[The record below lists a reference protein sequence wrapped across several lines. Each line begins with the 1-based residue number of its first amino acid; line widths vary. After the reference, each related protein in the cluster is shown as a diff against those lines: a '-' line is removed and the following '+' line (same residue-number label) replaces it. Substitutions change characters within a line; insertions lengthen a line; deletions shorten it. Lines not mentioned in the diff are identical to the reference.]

1 MEIPRLYR
9 SDVPSNQWS
18 VLARC
23 CGCTKNSM
31 SNRETPTMRQQKHGF
46 TLVELL
52 VVIAIIGILV
62 GLLLPAVQA
71 TREAAR
77 RMQCSNNLKQLAL
90 ASHTYH
96 DSYRSFPLPAGSSLE
111 GYSVQAKLLP
121 YVEQMNVQDSLDFRR
136 PLLQGRPWAPTVDP
150 EMAAIVGTRISV
162 FECPSD
168 SGDAYFEANGTRWAG
183 GNYMANAGPGVDFS
197 YCSRSDNRGLF
208 WRGSSIGFRDIRDGT
223 TNTILLA
230 ETLFGDPRTDTVD
243 LFDAQT
249 QTKRVSGGGPCS
261 VSADELAARSATR
274 YEGRRAGQWVRNIT
288 YHTFING
295 FYPPNSPR
303 PDVAHHGESLMGA
316 RSRHPGGA
324 HIALADGSVRLV
336 SESVDLP
343 TWRNLHARNDQQ
355 VLAEY

>member
-1 MEIPRLYR
+1 
-9 SDVPSNQWS
+9 
-18 VLARC
+18 
-23 CGCTKNSM
+23 
-31 SNRETPTMRQQKHGF
+31 MRIRKHGF

-52 VVIAIIGILV
+52 VVVAIIGILV

-90 ASHTYH
+90 AGHTYH
-96 DSYRSFPLPAGSSLE
+96 DSYRSFPLAASGSLE

-121 YVEQMNVQDSLDFRR
+121 YLEQSNVQDLLDFGR
-136 PLLQGRPWAPTVDP
+136 PLLSGPPWRPTVDP
-150 EMAAIVGTRISV
+150 GMAEIVGTRISV

-168 SGDAYFEANGTRWAG
+168 SGDVYYEANGTRWAG
-183 GNYMANAGPGVDFS
+183 GNYMANAGPGVDFT
-197 YCSRSDNRGLF
+197 YCSRGDNRGLF
-208 WRGSSIGFRDIRDGT
+208 WRGSAIRIGDIRDGT
-223 TNTILLA
+223 TNTIFVS
-230 ETLFGDPRTDTVD
+230 ETLFGNPRVD
-243 LFDAQT
+243 MDHLFDAQT

-261 VSADELAARSATR
+261 VSADELAARSASR

-295 FYPPNSPR
+295 YYPPNSDF

-324 HIALADGSVRLV
+324 HIALSDGSVRFV

-343 TWRNLHARNDQQ
+343 TWRNLHARDDLH

>member
-1 MEIPRLYR
+1 
-9 SDVPSNQWS
+9 
-18 VLARC
+18 
-23 CGCTKNSM
+23 
-31 SNRETPTMRQQKHGF
+31 MRQSKHRGF

-90 ASHTYH
+90 AGHTYH
-96 DSYRSFPLPAGSSLE
+96 DSYRTFPLPAGSSLE
-111 GYSVQAKLLP
+111 GYSVQSKLLP
-121 YVEQMNVQDSLDFRR
+121 FVEQGNIQDVLDFGR
-136 PLLQGRPWAPTVDP
+136 PLLQGRPWNPTVDP
-150 EMAAIVGTRISV
+150 EMAEIVGTRISV

-168 SGDAYFEANGTRWAG
+168 SGDPYYESNGTRWAG
-183 GNYMANAGPGVDFS
+183 GNYMANAGPGTDFT
-197 YCSRSDNRGLF
+197 YCSRSDNHGLF
-208 WRGSSIGFRDIRDGT
+208 WRGSAIGIRDIRDGT

-230 ETLFGDPRTDTVD
+230 ETLFGDPRSDTEV
-243 LFDAQT
+243 LIDAQT

-261 VSADELAARSATR
+261 VTAEELSTRAASR

-295 FYPPNSPR
+295 FFRPNSEF
-303 PDVAHHGESLMGA
+303 PDVAHHGEGLMGA

-324 HIALADGSVRLV
+324 HIALSDGSVRFVAETIEL
-336 SESVDLP
+336 D
-343 TWRNLHARNDQQ
+343 TWRNLHSRDDRQ
-355 VLAEY
+355 VLGEY